1 MQFNDLTQ
9 KKVILG
15 FIYALKNPNNEEIFY
30 IGATESSPKDRLAA
44 HYSHFKEY
52 LEGKRNK
59 NKRFEYFENLYP
71 ILAEIEILEIVQ
83 NDCLYKK
90 EIEYIKEYNN
100 KFNLTNQ
107 TEGGSGGDT
116 FTLQE
121 KVNKMK
127 ISELISLKGSGRVMS
142 EEQKKFLS
150 ESRMGGNNPA
160 AKSSCMPK
168 TIIYKEKTPLLI
180 VKYPFEITDFL
191 DNQFGKENHTKHS
204 GRAGNI
210 SKTLKKNDFC
220 NSSGFK
226 FIKYDSINSE
236 HIQDI
241 VQQLEK
247 SN

>member
-9 KKVILG
+9 KKVELG
-15 FIYALKNPNNEEIFY
+15 FIYGLKNPNTKEIFY
-30 IGATESSPKDRLAA
+30 IGATESSPKDRLSS

-52 LEGKRNK
+52 LEGKREK
-59 NKRFEYFENLYP
+59 NKRFEYLENLFP
-71 ILAEIEILEIVQ
+71 ILADIEIIEIIQ
-83 NDCLYKK
+83 NDYLYKK
-90 EIEYIKEYNN
+90 EIEYIKEYSN

-107 TEGGSGGDT
+107 TDGGTGGNT

-121 KVNKMK
+121 KVDKMK
-127 ISELISLKGSGRVMS
+127 ISNLISLKGSGRVMS

-168 TIIYKEKTPLLI
+168 TIIYDKEIPLLI
-180 VKYPFEITDFL
+180 VEYPFEITDFL
-191 DNQFGKENHTKHS
+191 DNKFGKENHEKHS

-210 SKTLKKNDFC
+210 SKALKKNDSC

-226 FIKYDSINSE
+226 FVKYNSLNPE

-241 VQQLEK
+241 VRQLEK